1 MVFEIAGF
9 FLGSL
14 LIGAALMLLHRHE
27 SGRVFHS
34 FYQGKAASRRGGNAL
49 IWPSR

>member
-9 FLGSL
+9 VLGSFI
-14 LIGAALMLLHRHE
+14 IGAALMALHRHE
-27 SGRVFHS
+27 SGRVFNS
-34 FYQGKAASRRGGNAL
+34 FYQGKGPSRRGGNAL